1 MVSGLD
7 VYPVELIVGGELITF
22 ALESFNDAHFFTQQH
37 GEESS

>member
-22 ALESFNDAHFFTQQH
+22 ALE
-37 GEESS
+37 